1 MNVKVLKQL
10 RKTAKELY
18 TIEYDIDEHRRPS
31 YVVGVNRKF
40 STARMKSKKSYFSFL
55 EDAQEELKKRRRD
68 YILRDLDLLRQAK
81 ITKQKHLSD
90 L

>member
-31 YVVGVNRKF
+31 YVVGVSRKF
-40 STARMKSKKSYFSFL
+40 PTARMKSKKSYFGFL
-55 EDAQEELKKRRRD
+55 EDALEELKKRRRD
-68 YILRDLDLLRQAK
+68 YILRDLDRLREAK
-81 ITKQKHLSD
+81 ITKQQHLLD

>member
-31 YVVGVNRKF
+31 YVVGVNRNF
-40 STARMKSKKSYFSFL
+40 PTARMKSKKSYFGFL
-55 EDAQEELKKRRRD
+55 EDALEELKKRRRD
-68 YILRDLDLLRQAK
+68 YILRDLDRLREAK
-81 ITKQKHLSD
+81 ITKQQHLLD

>member
-1 MNVKVLKQL
+1 MDIRILKKL

-18 TIEYDIDEHRRPS
+18 TIEYYIDEYRRPS

-40 STARMKSKKSYFSFL
+40 PTARMKSKKSYFSFL
-55 EDAQEELKKRRRD
+55 EDAQEELKKLRRD
-68 YILRDLDLLRQAK
+68 YILRDLDLLRQDK